1 MEVAMMACSDFRA
14 QFQAGTDDA
23 ALLRHLRTCDPC
35 LDYAAHSDPDVMFR
49 AIGGDEIVPP
59 GGVDAFVADVMHT
72 VRLRGAEGVIAPPA
86 STWHRRLAIAAT
98 LAIGISGA
106 SLVYQ
111 VEHRARVAPAQSV
124 AAVRH
129 PVEHQITLT
138 TKPAVQAYS
147 SSNATIVEV
156 PSETPNDNTQIVMI
170 VDENLPA
177 DL

>member
-1 MEVAMMACSDFRA
+1 MMACSDFQA
-14 QFQAGTDDA
+14 QFHAGTDDA
-23 ALLRHLRTCDPC
+23 ALLGHLRTCDPC

-49 AIGGDEIVPP
+49 SIGGDEIAPP
-59 GGVDAFVADVMHT
+59 GGVDAFVADVMHA
-72 VRLRGAEGVIAPPA
+72 VRLSGAEGAIALPA
-86 STWHRRLAIAAT
+86 PAWHRRLAIAAT

-106 SLVYQ
+106 AIVYQ
-111 VEHRARVAPAQSV
+111 FEHRTRVAPAQTV

-129 PVEHQITLT
+129 PVESQIQLT

-156 PSETPNDNTQIVMI
+156 PADTPNDNTQIVMI

>member
-1 MEVAMMACSDFRA
+1 MMACSDFRA

-35 LDYAAHSDPDVMFR
+35 LDYAAHHDPDVMFR

-72 VRLRGAEGVIAPPA
+72 VRLKGAEGVIALPA

-106 SLVYQ
+106 AVVYQ
-111 VEHRARVAPAQSV
+111 VEHRTGLAPVQTVASIRRPAES
-124 AAVRH
+124 
-129 PVEHQITLT
+129 QIQLT
-138 TKPAVQAYS
+138 TKPVVQAYS
-147 SSNATIVEV
+147 SSNATIVEM
-156 PSETPNDNTQIVMI
+156 PAETANDNTQIVMI